1 VNGKLLNSYAYVLRI
16 GVFLYVILLIC
27 PIRYWPLS
35 TGVDETWRFAIN
47 QAYAEGFAPG
57 SEVIF
62 TSGPLGYL
70 TFPENIGSNL
80 WKGLTFQACLWI
92 LLSFVFADLFFRVGI
107 SLRNLTLFSLCL
119 CLSAYLYWFDFV
131 GLENLILASA
141 LVLLTIYRMH
151 GGLWRYCI
159 SLALIGVLPFIKL
172 SAALF
177 GVTAVLG
184 FLVFMAMQPRQKSSN
199 ELTLAVV
206 IPVAT
211 ACVLSLMLIPS
222 WASFF
227 AYVRGS
233 VAEVIGFGDGM
244 VIRGPV
250 IQLVCAFLAL
260 TLLAI
265 MTTLPMNSP
274 KSGAFYLLFLAGPMF
289 LAFKHGFVRQDS
301 PHVAGFFCYVAL
313 ALGLVSLNLNLQ
325 NRNALR
331 PAALIVLFV
340 PLWLLNRDD
349 FRTVQLPAT
358 VGLRSVVMVVKLF
371 PLRQLGDRLK
381 TSTNFPE
388 ESRIEPEI
396 ARAIG
401 DSAVGSLSLQFS
413 NLAAAG
419 LQTALY
425 PAVQR
430 YNAYTPYLDG
440 LDADWI
446 RGKGPRF
453 LVFDGQRLEI
463 RDSWADTPATWLEVY
478 RWYDYRLLSSRN
490 LLLERRSH
498 PRFNRLDLFAHFQ
511 TRFPGSF
518 HLPHSQ
524 QPVFWSMEC
533 NPNISS
539 RLVNMLFRPPE
550 IFMSVR
556 SNDGN
561 SRESRVIPEMLAEP
575 ILGNFLPGDL
585 EEFSRLFQSGPE
597 DGDIVD
603 EINLS
608 GSGLGLNASTCQ
620 VSFLSPT

>member
-1 VNGKLLNSYAYVLRI
+1 VY
-16 GVFLYVILLIC
+16 LYVILIVC
-27 PIRYWPLS
+27 PIRYWPLGTS
-35 TGVDETWRFAIN
+35 VDETWRFAIN
-47 QAYAEGFAPG
+47 QAHAEGFAPG

-80 WKGLTFQACLWI
+80 WYGLTFQACLWI

-131 GLENLILASA
+131 GLENLILACA

-151 GGLWRYCI
+151 GGLSRYCI
-159 SLALIGVLPFIKL
+159 SLALVGLLPFIKL
-172 SAALF
+172 SAGLF
-177 GVTAVLG
+177 GVTALLG
-184 FLVFMAMQPRQKSSN
+184 FLVFRTMQPRQKISS
-199 ELTLAVV
+199 ELTLAVI

-211 ACVLSLMLIPS
+211 ASVLSLMLMPS

-227 AYVRGS
+227 AYVHGS
-233 VAEVIGFGDGM
+233 VAVVTGFGDGM

-250 IQLVCAFLAL
+250 IQLICALLAL
-260 TLLAI
+260 ALLAI
-265 MTTLPMNSP
+265 MTNLPMNSP

-289 LAFKHGFVRQDS
+289 LAFKHGFVRQDA

-313 ALGLVSLNLNLQ
+313 ALGLVSLSLNLQ
-325 NRNALR
+325 NRNAVR
-331 PAALIVLFV
+331 PLALIVLFV
-340 PLWLLNRDD
+340 PLWLLNSDQ
-349 FRTVQLPAT
+349 FRYVQLPAT

-371 PLRQLGDRLK
+371 PLRQLGNRLTK
-381 TSTNFPE
+381 KSKSIPE

-401 DSAVGSLSLQFS
+401 DSAVGSLSLKFS

-419 LQTALY
+419 LQTALC
-425 PAVQR
+425 PTVQR
-430 YNAYTPYLDG
+430 YVAFTPYLDS

-453 LVFDGQRLEI
+453 LLFDGQRLDI
-463 RDSWADTPATWLEVY
+463 RDIWADAPVTWLEVY
-478 RWYDYRLLSSRN
+478 RWYDYRLLSKSN

-498 PRFNRLDLFAHFQ
+498 PRFNKLELVAHFQ
-511 TRFPGSF
+511 TGFPGSF

-524 QPVFWSMEC
+524 QAVFWSIEC
-533 NPNISS
+533 KPNVTSG
-539 RLVNMLFRPPE
+539 LVKLLFRPPE

-556 SNDGN
+556 SNKGN
-561 SRESRVIPEMLAEP
+561 PRQSRVIPDMLGEP

-585 EEFSRLFQSGPE
+585 EQFSRLFQSLPK
-597 DGDIVD
+597 DPDIVE

-620 VSFLSPT
+620 GSFLSPT